1 MQQKL
6 NTAHAL
12 VQALIGQGIDVLYCL
27 PGVQNDPF
35 FDALYHHRDRLRTVH
50 ARHEQGAAYMALGAA
65 LATGQPQ
72 AFCVVPGPGFLN
84 AGAALATAYATNSR
98 VLALVGQVPS
108 GAIGRGFGMLHELP
122 DQLAMLRGLCKWAE
136 RVSGAREA
144 VALAAEAFRQM
155 ASGRPRPAGLEV
167 PMDVWAREA
176 DVEML
181 KPAPAPEPQIDDQLI
196 TAAARLLGSA
206 ERPLILVGGGALDA
220 SAEIRAVAELLQAP
234 VGTYRAGRGV
244 LDSRHP
250 LSVNLPLAHRL
261 WASADAV
268 LAVGTRL
275 QQPQQVWGLDDGL
288 KIVRI
293 DADPDEPS
301 RFRPPA
307 VGIAA
312 KAVPALRKLLD
323 ALPRYH
329 RKRASREDET
339 AALKQAHARELAQRL
354 GPQIAFLDAIRA
366 ALPEDGIFVDE
377 LTQIGYVSRL
387 ALPVYRPR
395 SFLSSGYQGTL
406 GWGLPAALGA
416 KLARPQ
422 APVLS
427 VAGDGGFL
435 FNAQEL
441 ASAVRHRVAVVSV
454 VFNDGHYG
462 NVRMFQEQNF
472 GGRVIAADLANPD
485 FAKLAESFGVAGM
498 RADSPKAL
506 REALE
511 RAFALDAPAVVEV
524 RCAEMPSPWPY
535 IQLPRCR
542 PSAAPAA
549 R

>member
-1 MQQKL
+1 M
-6 NTAHAL
+6 NTAQAL
-12 VQALIGQGIDVLYCL
+12 VRALIAQGLDTLYCL

-35 FDALYHHRDRLRTVH
+35 FDALYHHTDRLRPIH

-65 LATGQPQ
+65 LATGRPQ

-108 GAIGRGFGMLHELP
+108 AAIGRGFGMLHELP
-122 DQLAMLRGLCKWAE
+122 DQLAILRGLCKWAE

-144 VALAAEAFRQM
+144 VALTAEAFRQM

-176 DVEML
+176 EVEML
-181 KPAPAPEPQIDDQLI
+181 EPAPVPEPPIDDELI
-196 TAAARLLGSA
+196 TAAARLLGAA

-220 SAEIRAVAELLQAP
+220 SAEVRAVAELLQAP

-261 WASADAV
+261 WASADVV

-293 DADPDEPS
+293 DADPDEPG

-312 KAVPALRKLLD
+312 KAAPALRKLLD
-323 ALPRYH
+323 ALPRYN
-329 RKRASREDET
+329 RKRSLRTDET
-339 AALKQAHARELAQRL
+339 SALKQAHAHELAQRL
-354 GPQIAFLDAIRA
+354 GPQIAYLEAIRA

-387 ALPVYRPR
+387 ALPAYHPR

-416 KLARPQ
+416 KLARPA

-435 FNAQEL
+435 FTAQEL
-441 ASAVRHRVAVVSV
+441 ASAVRHRIAVVSV

-498 RADSPKAL
+498 RADSPGEL
-506 REALE
+506 RAALE
-511 RAFALDAPAVVEV
+511 KAFALDAPAVIEV
-524 RCAEMPSPWPY
+524 RCGDMPSPWPF
-535 IQLPRCR
+535 IQLPR
-542 PSAAPAA
+542 A

>member
-1 MQQKL
+1 M
-6 NTAHAL
+6 NTAQAL
-12 VQALIGQGIDVLYCL
+12 VRALIAQGLDTLYCL

-35 FDALYHHRDRLRTVH
+35 FDALYHHRDRLRPVH

-65 LATGQPQ
+65 LATGRPQ

-108 GAIGRGFGMLHELP
+108 AAIGRGFGMLHELP
-122 DQLAMLRGLCKWAE
+122 DQLAILRGLCKWAE

-144 VALAAEAFRQM
+144 VALTAEAFRQM

-176 DVEML
+176 EVEL
-181 KPAPAPEPQIDDQLI
+181 LPAAPAVEPEIDDELVE
-196 TAAARLLGSA
+196 AAAKLLGAA

-220 SAEIRAVAELLQAP
+220 SAEVRAVAELLQAP

-261 WASADAV
+261 WASADVV

-275 QQPQQVWGLDDGL
+275 QQPQQVWGLDDGI

-312 KAVPALRKLLD
+312 KAAPALRKLLD
-323 ALPRYH
+323 ALPRYN
-329 RKRASREDET
+329 RKRSSRTEET
-339 AALKQAHARELAQRL
+339 GALKQAHARELAQRL

-387 ALPVYRPR
+387 ALPVYHPR

-416 KLARPQ
+416 KLARPA

-435 FNAQEL
+435 FTAQEL
-441 ASAVRHRVAVVSV
+441 ASAVRHRIAVVSV

-511 RAFALDAPAVVEV
+511 RAFALNAPAVIEV
-524 RCAEMPSPWPY
+524 RYGEMPSPWPY

-542 PSAAPAA
+542 PSRAPAA

>member
-1 MQQKL
+1 MKM
-6 NTAHAL
+6 NTAQTLVRAL
-12 VQALIGQGIDVLYCL
+12 VAHGIDILYCL

-35 FDALYHHRDRLRTVH
+35 FDALYHHTDRLRPVH

-65 LATGQPQ
+65 LATGRPQ

-84 AGAALATAYATNSR
+84 AGAALATAYATNAQ
-98 VLALVGQVPS
+98 VLALVGQIPT
-108 GAIGRGFGMLHELP
+108 AMIGRGFGLLHELP
-122 DQLAMLRGLCKWAE
+122 DQLAILRGLTKWAE
-136 RVSGAREA
+136 RVTGAREGL
-144 VALAAEAFRQM
+144 ALAAEAFRQM

-167 PMDVWAREA
+167 PMDVWLREA
-176 DVEML
+176 EIEIL
-181 KPAPAPEPQIDDQLI
+181 QPAAALEPEIDDGLI
-196 TAAARLLGSA
+196 EAAAKLLGAA
-206 ERPLILVGGGALDA
+206 ERPLILVGGGAQDA
-220 SAEIRAVAELLQAP
+220 AAEVRAVAELLQAP
-234 VGTYRAGRGV
+234 VGAYRAGRGV

-250 LSVNLPLAHRL
+250 LSINLPLAHRL

-275 QQPQQVWGLDDGL
+275 QQPQQAWGLDAGIS
-288 KIVRI
+288 IVRI
-293 DADPDEPS
+293 DADAQELA
-301 RFRPPA
+301 RFRAPA

-312 KAVPALRKLLD
+312 KAAPALRKLLN
-323 ALPRYH
+323 ALPRRN
-329 RKRASREDET
+329 RKRPSREDET
-339 AALKQAHARELAQRL
+339 GALKQAHARELAQRL
-354 GPQIAFLDAIRA
+354 GPQVAYIEAIRA

-377 LTQIGYVSRL
+377 LTQIGYVSRI
-387 ALPVYRPR
+387 ALPVYHPR

-435 FNAQEL
+435 FTAQEL
-441 ASAVRHRVAVVSV
+441 ASAVRHRIAVVSV

-498 RADSPKAL
+498 RADSPTELHA
-506 REALE
+506 ALE
-511 RAFALDAPAVVEV
+511 KAFALDAPAVIEV
-524 RCAEMPSPWPY
+524 RCGDMPSPWPF
-535 IQLPRCR
+535 IQLPR
-542 PSAAPAA
+542 A

>member
-1 MQQKL
+1 M
-6 NTAHAL
+6 NTAQAL
-12 VQALIGQGIDVLYCL
+12 VRALIAQGLDTLYCL

-35 FDALYHHRDRLRTVH
+35 FDALYHHRDRLRPVH

-65 LATGQPQ
+65 LATGRPQ

-108 GAIGRGFGMLHELP
+108 AAIGRGFGMLHELP
-122 DQLAMLRGLCKWAE
+122 DQLAILRGLCKWAE

-144 VALAAEAFRQM
+144 VALTAEAFRQM

-176 DVEML
+176 EVEIL
-181 KPAPAPEPQIDDQLI
+181 QSAPAVEPEIDDELVE
-196 TAAARLLGSA
+196 AAAKLLGAA

-220 SAEIRAVAELLQAP
+220 SAEVRAVAELLQAP

-261 WASADAV
+261 WASADVV

-275 QQPQQVWGLDDGL
+275 QQPQQVWGLDDGI

-301 RFRPPA
+301 RFCPPA

-312 KAVPALRKLLD
+312 KAAPALRKLRD
-323 ALPRYH
+323 ALPRYN
-329 RKRASREDET
+329 RKRSSRTEET
-339 AALKQAHARELAQRL
+339 GALKQAHARELAQRL

-366 ALPEDGIFVDE
+366 ALPEDGIFVEE

-387 ALPVYRPR
+387 ALPVYHPR

-435 FNAQEL
+435 FTAQEL
-441 ASAVRHRVAVVSV
+441 ASAVRHRIAVVSV

-511 RAFALDAPAVVEV
+511 RAFALNAPAVIEV
-524 RCAEMPSPWPY
+524 RTGEMPSPWPY

-542 PSAAPAA
+542 PSRAPAA

>member
-1 MQQKL
+1 M
-6 NTAHAL
+6 NTAQAL
-12 VQALIGQGIDVLYCL
+12 VRALIAQGLDTLYCL

-35 FDALYHHRDRLRTVH
+35 FDALFHHTDRLRPVH

-65 LATGQPQ
+65 LATGRPQ

-122 DQLAMLRGLCKWAE
+122 DQLAILRGLCKWAE

-144 VALAAEAFRQM
+144 VALTAEAFRQM

-176 DVEML
+176 EVEIL
-181 KPAPAPEPQIDDQLI
+181 EPSPVPEPPIDDDLI
-196 TAAARLLGSA
+196 TAAARLLGAA

-220 SAEIRAVAELLQAP
+220 SAEVRAVAELLQAP

-261 WASADAV
+261 WAGADVV

-312 KAVPALRKLLD
+312 KAAPALRKLLD
-323 ALPRYH
+323 ALPRYN
-329 RKRASREDET
+329 RKRSSRTDAT
-339 AALKQAHARELAQRL
+339 SALKQAHAHELAQRL
-354 GPQIAFLDAIRA
+354 GPQIAFLEAIRA

-387 ALPVYRPR
+387 ALPVYHPR

-416 KLARPQ
+416 KLARPA

-435 FNAQEL
+435 FTAQEL

-498 RADSPKAL
+498 RADTPKAL

-511 RAFALDAPAVVEV
+511 RAFALNAPAVIEV
-524 RCAEMPSPWPY
+524 RTGEMPSPWPY

>member
-1 MQQKL
+1 MQKL
-6 NTAHAL
+6 NAAHAL
-12 VQALIGQGIDVLYCL
+12 VQALIGHGIDVLYCL

-35 FDALYHHRDRLRTVH
+35 FDALYHHRDRLRPVH

-65 LATGQPQ
+65 LASGRPQ

-98 VLALVGQVPS
+98 VLALVGQIPS
-108 GAIGRGFGMLHELP
+108 AAIGRGFGMLHELP

-144 VALAAEAFRQM
+144 AALADEAFRQM
-155 ASGRPRPAGLEV
+155 ASGRPRPAALEV

-176 DVEML
+176 EVEVL
-181 KPAPAPEPQIDDQLI
+181 KPAPAPEPPIDDELI
-196 TAAARLLGSA
+196 TAAARLLGAA

-220 SAEIRAVAELLQAP
+220 SAEIRAVAEMLQAP

-261 WASADAV
+261 WAGADVV
-268 LAVGTRL
+268 LAAGTRL
-275 QQPQQVWGLDDGL
+275 QQPQQAWGLDDGL

-293 DADPDEPS
+293 DADADELG
-301 RFRPPA
+301 RVRPPA

-312 KAVPALRKLLD
+312 KVAPALRKLLD
-323 ALPRYH
+323 ALPRH
-329 RKRASREDET
+329 NRRRASREDEIG
-339 AALKQAHARELAQRL
+339 ALKQAHARELAQRL

-366 ALPEDGIFVDE
+366 ALPEEGIFVDE

-416 KLARPQ
+416 KLARPE

-441 ASAVRHRVAVVSV
+441 ASAVRHRIAVVSV

-472 GGRVIAADLANPD
+472 GGRVIAADLANPN

-498 RADSPKAL
+498 RADSPEAL

-511 RAFALDAPAVVEV
+511 RAFALNAPAVIEV
-524 RCAEMPSPWPY
+524 RCGDMPSPWPY

>member
-1 MQQKL
+1 MAERL
-6 NTAHAL
+6 NAAHAL
-12 VQALIGQGIDVLYCL
+12 ARTLIRQGVEVLYCL

-35 FDALYHHRDRLRTVH
+35 FDALYHHADRLRVVH

-65 LATGQPQ
+65 LATGRAQ

-84 AGAALATAYATNSR
+84 AGAALATAYATNSQ
-98 VLALVGQVPS
+98 VLALVGQIPS
-108 GAIGRGFGMLHELP
+108 SAIGRGLGMLHELP
-122 DQLAMLRGLCKWAE
+122 DQLALLRGLTKWAE

-144 VALAAEAFRQM
+144 ATLGAEAFRQM

-176 DVEML
+176 DVVFPDTSL
-181 KPAPAPEPQIDDQLI
+181 PAEAEIDPGLVE
-196 TAAARLLGSA
+196 AAAKLLGA
-206 ERPLILVGGGALDA
+206 AQRPLIMVGGGALDA
-220 SAEIRAVAELLQAP
+220 APEVRALAELLQAP

-244 LDSRHP
+244 LDSRHA

-261 WASADAV
+261 WAKADAV

-275 QQPQQVWGLDDGL
+275 QAPLQAWGADDAL

-293 DADPDEPS
+293 DADAAELA
-301 RFRPPA
+301 RIRPPA

-312 KAVPALRKLLD
+312 KAHLALAKLRD
-323 ALPRYH
+323 ALPRH
-329 RKRASREDET
+329 NRSRPSRHQEIQD
-339 AALKQAHARELAQRL
+339 LKQAHAEELHSRL
-354 GPQIAFLDAIRA
+354 GPQVAFLEAIRA
-366 ALPEDGIFVDE
+366 ALPEEGIFVDE

-395 SFLSSGYQGTL
+395 TFLASGYQGTL
-406 GWGLPAALGA
+406 GWGLPVALGA

-427 VAGDGGFL
+427 VSGDGGFL

-441 ASAVRHRVAVVSV
+441 ASAVRHKVAVVSV

-462 NVRMFQEQNF
+462 NVKMFQEQNF
-472 GGRVIAADLANPD
+472 AGRVIAADLANPD
-485 FAKLAESFGVAGM
+485 FAKLAESFGVAGL
-498 RADSPKAL
+498 RADTPAAL
-506 REALE
+506 RQALE
-511 RAFALDAPAVVEV
+511 RAFAMDAPALIEV
-524 RCAEMPSPWPY
+524 RCADMPSPWPF
-535 IQLPRCR
+535 IQLPR
-542 PSAAPAA
+542 A